1 MIIRLGFEGWSVWI
15 VYVLV
20 GVMQL
25 TLIIT
30 AFVYMIRDNRKARR
44 ADATSTGT
52 NNSSRRD
59 VSESPSTRA
68 LRPQLASWNSFA
80 AAGAGTVEN
89 EDGDERTPLLAGRH
103 RHVEETASP
112 RRVV

>member
-1 MIIRLGFEGWSVWI
+1 MIIRLGMSGWSVWI

-25 TLIIT
+25 ILIIT
-30 AFVYMIRDNRKARR
+30 AILYIIRDNRKARR
-44 ADATSTGT
+44 ADATSTG
-52 NNSSRRD
+52 NSSRRD

-80 AAGAGTVEN
+80 AGAGETEA
-89 EDGDERTPLLAGRH
+89 EGSERTPLLVGRN
-103 RHVEETASP
+103 RHVEEAASP
-112 RRVV
+112 RRVG

>member
-20 GVMQL
+20 GIMQL

-30 AFVYMIRDNRKARR
+30 AFVYMVRDNRKARR
-44 ADATSTGT
+44 ADATSTG

-80 AAGAGTVEN
+80 AGAGNAEN

-103 RHVEETASP
+103 KHVEETASP